1 MVKKILF
8 VCLLGL
14 LVSATAFPSEALP
27 SSSFGEKF
35 QKTILPFYYGTPP
48 KILWGR
54 SDAILIYKVF
64 ESAAEKGAIVFITG
78 WTETHLKYAELIQQM
93 VAEGYSVY
101 TVDNRG
107 MGFSS
112 RLSDDPQ
119 MVHVDKF
126 SDYVDDLKQFVD
138 RVVKKKLHRK
148 VFFVSHS
155 MGGLIAALYMA
166 RYPWDVDAAVFS
178 SPFSR

>member
-1 MVKKILF
+1 MGI
-8 VCLLGL
+8 
-14 LVSATAFPSEALP
+14 LVSAAAAFSAEPVPQL
-27 SSSFGEKF
+27 SFADNYRKN
-35 QKTILPFYYGTPP
+35 ILPFYYQSPQR
-48 KILWGR
+48 IMWGL
-54 SDAILIYKVF
+54 SNAILIYKAF
-64 ESAAEKGAIVFITG
+64 EVPNEKGAIVFVTG

-112 RLSDDPQ
+112 RLSDNPQ

-138 RVVKKKLHRK
+138 RVVKKKKHRK

-155 MGGLIAALYMA
+155 MGGLITAHYMVPLS
-166 RYPWDVDAAVFS
+166 RGRGCRGFRFT
-178 SPFSR
+178 PFRGEHG